1 MGILVGA
8 PPPPPP
14 PPPPAA
20 VAVHPDD
27 MGMRA
32 VMNALWKC
40 LFGLSFIILYIK
52 SISTSNCS
60 YPQVVDILVDS
71 DNTSS
76 SVPPNFLEPVELQ
89 HIPVDVPSHLRL
101 LLARFQ
107 VVHKAICGFV
117 PPVFA
122 SPCFYRSLAMDYLL
136 CTLLCWIL
144 SSICALASGSAC
156 TGIHQAEEDEIIP
169 VEVSLSERVC
179 FLILFMLRYSYN
191 SSIFLNCP
199 VKTSLHRCTNL
210 KTLGTPSRYVFII
223 ALLFWILRTDFIVL
237 SRYLTLQVLQ

>member
-1 MGILVGA
+1 MVGA
-8 PPPPPP
+8 PPPPPPP

-20 VAVHPDD
+20 VAAHSND
-27 MGMRA
+27 MGRKA

-40 LFGLSFIILYIK
+40 LFGLSFIILYVK

-60 YPQVVDILVDS
+60 YPQIDDILVDS

-76 SVPPNFLEPVELQ
+76 SMPPNLLELVELQ
-89 HIPVDVPSHLRL
+89 HFPVDVPKGPSRFRP

-107 VVHKAICGFV
+107 VIHKAIRGFV

-122 SPCFYRSLAMDYLL
+122 SPCFFLRLAMDYLL

-156 TGIHQAEEDEIIP
+156 TQAEDDEIIQ
-169 VEVSLSERVC
+169 VEVSMSEQVWV
-179 FLILFMLRYSYN
+179 FD
-191 SSIFLNCP
+191 
-199 VKTSLHRCTNL
+199 SL
-210 KTLGTPSRYVFII
+210 YV
-223 ALLFWILRTDFIVL
+223 
-237 SRYLTLQVLQ
+237 

>member
-1 MGILVGA
+1 MGIQPGA

-14 PPPPAA
+14 PPPPS
-20 VAVHPDD
+20 VSVHPYD
-27 MGMRA
+27 MGRMA

-40 LFGLSFIILYIK
+40 FFGFSLIILFVK

-60 YPQVVDILVDS
+60 YSQDQVHDILVDS

-76 SVPPNFLEPVELQ
+76 SIPPNLLGPMELQ
-89 HIPVDVPSHLRL
+89 HFPVDVPSCLRP

-117 PPVFA
+117 PTVFS
-122 SPCFYRSLAMDYLL
+122 SPCLFLRLVMDYLL

-156 TGIHQAEEDEIIP
+156 TGIHQADEDKIIP
-169 VEVSLSERVC
+169 VEVSLSE
-179 FLILFMLRYSYN
+179 
-191 SSIFLNCP
+191 
-199 VKTSLHRCTNL
+199 
-210 KTLGTPSRYVFII
+210 
-223 ALLFWILRTDFIVL
+223 
-237 SRYLTLQVLQ
+237 QV